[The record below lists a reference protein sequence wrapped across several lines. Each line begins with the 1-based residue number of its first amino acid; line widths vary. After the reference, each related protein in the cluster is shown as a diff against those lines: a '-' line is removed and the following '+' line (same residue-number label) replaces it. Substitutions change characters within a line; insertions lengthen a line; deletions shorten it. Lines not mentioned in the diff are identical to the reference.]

1 MNAEKQK
8 SLENFQKIIRA
19 KTISNKEGNFDRE
32 VFDAFLP
39 MLKEMYPSTFAVV
52 DSQLMNEYGI
62 VLHWKGKNPSLQ
74 PVLLMGH
81 YDVVSD
87 ENQAWEHP
95 AFEAEIHDGYVWG
108 RGSIDNKCVFTGI
121 LEAMERLTKEGFT
134 PERDIWFAASNCEE
148 VAGETA
154 NVISKW
160 FEDEGIRPWFVL
172 DEGGAIMKD
181 LPMGIKTPFA
191 MVAVSEKGW
200 GTVKITTSKP
210 KACEK
215 LVEAL
220 AKLEK
225 SPMPAQMTAP
235 LEGML
240 GCFADYV
247 GAPLN
252 FVFKNLSVL
261 KPVVK
266 KAMESTSET
275 AAMIRSTYTIT
286 AIDAVH
292 PEGKIA
298 EKASATLK
306 LRIAPHDTFE
316 SMFAHIKSVLGDSV
330 EYECDNI
337 LNPPPVSDHNTKSFG
352 YIKSVVNKVFPG
364 VGVSPFILDAFT
376 DSRSFKNVCKEIYRF
391 GAFSIDN
398 KQFASVHNAN
408 EKLGVDVFLKSI
420 DFYEEFIRGLK

>member
-1 MNAEKQK
+1 MNAENQK

-19 KTISNKEGNFDRE
+19 KTISNKEGNFDRA

-39 MLKEMYPSTFAVV
+39 MLKEMYPATFAAVH
-52 DSQLMNEYGI
+52 SQLMNEYGI
-62 VLHWKGKNPSLQ
+62 VLHWKGRNEKLQ
-74 PVLLMGH
+74 PVVLMGH
-81 YDVVSD
+81 HDVVSD
-87 ENQAWEHP
+87 ENQQWEHP
-95 AFEAEIHDGYVWG
+95 AFEAEIHDGFVWG
-108 RGSIDNKCVFTGI
+108 RGSVDNKCVFTGI
-121 LEAMERLTKEGFT
+121 LEAMERLAKEGFT
-134 PERDIWFAASNCEE
+134 PERDIYFVSSNCEE
-148 VAGETA
+148 VAGDTA
-154 NVISKW
+154 DIIAQW
-160 FEDEGIRPWFVL
+160 FKDSGIKPWFVL
-172 DEGGAIMKD
+172 DEGGAIMKE

-191 MVAVSEKGW
+191 MVGVSEKGW

-215 LVEAL
+215 LVKAL
-220 AKLEK
+220 SKLEK
-225 SPMPAQMTAP
+225 SPMASQMTPA

-240 GCFADYV
+240 GCFADHV

-261 KPVVK
+261 RPVVK
-266 KAMESTSET
+266 KAMESNDQT

-298 EKASATLK
+298 EKATATLK
-306 LRIAPHDTFE
+306 LRIAPHDSFE
-316 SMFAHIKSVLGDSV
+316 TMLTHIKSVLGDSV

-337 LNPPPVSDHNTKSFG
+337 LNPPPASDHNTASFD
-352 YIKSVVNKVFPG
+352 YIRSVVNKVFPG

-376 DSRSFKNVCKEIYRF
+376 DSRSFKHICKEIYRF

-398 KQFASVHNAN
+398 AQFASVHNAN

-420 DFYEEFIRGLK
+420 DFYEEFIRGIK

>member
-1 MNAEKQK
+1 MNAENQK
-8 SLENFQKIIRA
+8 SLENYQAIIRQ

-32 VFDAFLP
+32 VFDNFFP
-39 MLKEMYPSTFAVV
+39 MLKEMYPAVFAKVNA
-52 DSQLMNEYGI
+52 QLINEYGI
-62 VLHWKGKNPSLQ
+62 LLHWKGKNPALQ
-74 PVLLMGH
+74 PVVLMGH

-87 ENQAWEHP
+87 ENQQWEHP
-95 AFEAEIHDGYVWG
+95 AFEAEIHDGFVWG
-108 RGSIDNKCVFTGI
+108 RGTVDNKCVFTGI
-121 LEAMERLTKEGFT
+121 LEAMERLAKTDFI
-134 PERDIWFAASNCEE
+134 PERDIYFAASNCEE
-148 VAGETA
+148 VAGNTA
-154 NVISKW
+154 DVIAQW
-160 FEDEGIRPWFVL
+160 FRENGIKPWFVL
-172 DEGGAIMKD
+172 DEGGAIMKE

-191 MVAVSEKGW
+191 MIGLSEKGW
-200 GTVKITTSKP
+200 ATVKITTTKP

-215 LVEAL
+215 LVKAL
-220 AKLEK
+220 GKLEK
-225 SPMPAQMTAP
+225 SPMPAQMTPA

-261 KPVVK
+261 KPIVK
-266 KAMESTSET
+266 KAMESTEQT
-275 AAMIRSTYTIT
+275 AAMIRSTYTVT

-298 EKASATLK
+298 EKATATLK
-306 LRIAPHDTFE
+306 LRIAPHDNFDT
-316 SMFAHIKSVLGDSV
+316 MFAHIKSVLGDSV

-337 LNPPPVSDHNTKSFG
+337 LNPPPVSDYKTESFD
-352 YIKSVVNKVFPG
+352 YISATIKKVFPG

-376 DSRSFKNVCKEIYRF
+376 DSRSFKHICSEIYRF

-398 KQFASVHNAN
+398 AQFASVHNAN

-420 DFYEEFIRGLK
+420 DFYEELIKQL

>member
-1 MNAEKQK
+1 MTAENKK
-8 SLENFQKIIRA
+8 SLENYQAIIRA
-19 KTISNKEGNFDRE
+19 KTISDKNGNFDRE
-32 VFDAFLP
+32 VFDAFMP
-39 MLKEMYPSTFAVV
+39 MLKEMYPAVFSKV
-52 DSQLMNEYGI
+52 SAQLMNEYGI
-62 VLHWKGKNPSLQ
+62 FLHWKGKNSELQ
-74 PVLLMGH
+74 PVVLMGH

-87 ENQAWEHP
+87 ENQDWEHP

-108 RGSIDNKCVFTGI
+108 RGSVDNKCVFTGI
-121 LEAMERLTKEGFT
+121 LEAMERLAKTDFM
-134 PERDIWFAASNCEE
+134 PERDIYFAASNCEE

-154 NVISKW
+154 NIIAKW
-160 FEDEGIRPWFVL
+160 FEDNNIRPWFVL
-172 DEGGAIMKD
+172 DEGGAIMKE
-181 LPMGIKTPFA
+181 LPMGIKNPFA
-191 MVAVSEKGW
+191 MVGVSEKGW
-200 GTVKITTSKP
+200 GTVKITTTKP

-215 LVEAL
+215 LVKAL
-220 AKLEK
+220 DKLEK
-225 SPMPAQMTAP
+225 SPMPSQMTPA

-252 FVFKNLSVL
+252 FVFKNLAVL

-286 AIDAVH
+286 SIDAVH

-298 EKASATLK
+298 EKATATLK
-306 LRIAPHDTFE
+306 LRIAPHDSFE
-316 SMFAHIKSVLGDSV
+316 TMFAHIKSVLGDSV

-337 LNPPPVSDHNTKSFG
+337 LNPPPVSDHNTQSFD

-398 KQFASVHNAN
+398 AQFASVHNAN

-420 DFYEEFIRGLK
+420 DFYEEFIRGIK

>member
-1 MNAEKQK
+1 MTAENQK
-8 SLENFQKIIRA
+8 SLENYQAIIRM
-19 KTISNKEGNFDRE
+19 KTISDKQGNFDRE

-39 MLKEMYPSTFAVV
+39 ALKEMYPAVFGKV
-52 DSQLMNEYGI
+52 EAQLMNEYGI
-62 VLHWKGKNPSLQ
+62 VLHWKGKNSALQ
-74 PVLLMGH
+74 PVVLMGH

-87 ENQAWEHP
+87 ENQQWEHP

-121 LEAMERLTKEGFT
+121 LEAMERLAKTDFV
-134 PERDIWFAASNCEE
+134 PERDIWFVASNCEE

-154 NVISKW
+154 NIIAKW
-160 FEDEGIRPWFVL
+160 FEDNNIKPWFVL
-172 DEGGAIMKD
+172 DEGGAIMKE

-191 MVAVSEKGW
+191 MVGVSEKGW
-200 GTVKITTSKP
+200 GTVKITTTKP

-215 LVEAL
+215 LVAAL
-220 AKLEK
+220 GKLEK
-225 SPMPAQMTAP
+225 SPMPAQMTPA

-247 GAPLN
+247 GAPLS
-252 FVFKNLSVL
+252 FVFKNLAVL
-261 KPVVK
+261 RPVVK

-298 EKASATLK
+298 EKATATLK
-306 LRIAPHDTFE
+306 LRIAPHDSFE
-316 SMFAHIKSVLGDSV
+316 TMFAHIKSVLGDSV

-337 LNPPPVSDHNTKSFG
+337 LNPPPVSDHNTQSFD
-352 YIKSVVNKVFPG
+352 YIRSVVNKVFPG

-376 DSRSFKNVCKEIYRF
+376 DSRSFKNICKEIYRF

-398 KQFASVHNAN
+398 AQFASVHNAN

-420 DFYEEFIRGLK
+420 DFYEEFIRGIK

>member
-1 MNAEKQK
+1 MTAENQK
-8 SLENFQKIIRA
+8 SLENYQAIIRM
-19 KTISNKEGNFDRE
+19 KTISDKEGNFDRE

-39 MLKEMYPSTFAVV
+39 ALKEMYPAVFGKV
-52 DSQLMNEYGI
+52 EAQLMNEYGI
-62 VLHWKGKNPSLQ
+62 VLHWKGKNSALQ
-74 PVLLMGH
+74 PVVLMGH

-87 ENQAWEHP
+87 ENQQWEHP

-121 LEAMERLTKEGFT
+121 LEAMERLAKTDFV
-134 PERDIWFAASNCEE
+134 PERDIWFVASNCEE

-154 NVISKW
+154 NIIAKW
-160 FEDEGIRPWFVL
+160 FEDNNIKPWFVL
-172 DEGGAIMKD
+172 DEGGAIMKE

-191 MVAVSEKGW
+191 MVGVSEKGW
-200 GTVKITTSKP
+200 GTVKITTTKP

-215 LVEAL
+215 LVAAL
-220 AKLEK
+220 GKLEK
-225 SPMPAQMTAP
+225 SPMPAQMTPA

-247 GAPLN
+247 GAPLS
-252 FVFKNLSVL
+252 FVFKNLAVL
-261 KPVVK
+261 RPVVK

-298 EKASATLK
+298 EKATATLK
-306 LRIAPHDTFE
+306 LRIAPHDSFE
-316 SMFAHIKSVLGDSV
+316 TMLAHIKSVLGDSV

-337 LNPPPVSDHNTKSFG
+337 LNPPPVSDHNTQSFD
-352 YIKSVVNKVFPG
+352 YIRSVVNKVFPG

-376 DSRSFKNVCKEIYRF
+376 DSRSFKNICKEIYRF

-398 KQFASVHNAN
+398 AQFASVHNAN

-420 DFYEEFIRGLK
+420 DFYEEFIRGIK

>member
-1 MNAEKQK
+1 MTAENKK
-8 SLENFQKIIRA
+8 SLENYQAIIRA
-19 KTISNKEGNFDRE
+19 KTISDKNGNFDRE
-32 VFDAFLP
+32 VFDAFMP
-39 MLKEMYPSTFAVV
+39 MLKEMYPAVFSKV
-52 DSQLMNEYGI
+52 SAQLINEYGI
-62 VLHWKGKNPSLQ
+62 FLHWKGKNSELQ
-74 PVLLMGH
+74 PVVLMGH

-87 ENQAWEHP
+87 ENQDWEHP

-108 RGSIDNKCVFTGI
+108 RGSVDNKCVFTGI
-121 LEAMERLTKEGFT
+121 LEAMERLAKTDFM
-134 PERDIWFAASNCEE
+134 PERDIYFAASNCEE

-154 NVISKW
+154 NIIAKW
-160 FEDEGIRPWFVL
+160 FEDNNIRPWFVL
-172 DEGGAIMKD
+172 DEGGAIMKE
-181 LPMGIKTPFA
+181 LPMGIKNPFA
-191 MVAVSEKGW
+191 MVGVSEKGW
-200 GTVKITTSKP
+200 GTVKITTTKP

-215 LVEAL
+215 LVKAL
-220 AKLEK
+220 DKLEK
-225 SPMPAQMTAP
+225 SPMPSQMTPA

-252 FVFKNLSVL
+252 FVFKNLAVL

-286 AIDAVH
+286 SIDAVH

-298 EKASATLK
+298 EKATATLK
-306 LRIAPHDTFE
+306 LRIAPHDSFE
-316 SMFAHIKSVLGDSV
+316 TMFAHIKSVLGDRV

-337 LNPPPVSDHNTKSFG
+337 LNPPPVSDHNTQSFD
-352 YIKSVVNKVFPG
+352 YIKSVVNKVFPD

-398 KQFASVHNAN
+398 AQFASVHNAN

-420 DFYEEFIRGLK
+420 DFYEEFIRGIK